1 VPDQSLRRTAWRLMT
16 LADAL
21 LTEDGKAGVAA
32 LLSGDDKAASQ
43 AYAGLF
49 RKYALELDE
58 QRTDSVILEALAALR
73 PGDEDNAATPD
84 TEGNPAKP
92 ADDND
97 PFGGK

>member
-1 VPDQSLRRTAWRLMT
+1 
-16 LADAL
+16 
-21 LTEDGKAGVAA
+21 VAA
-32 LLSGDDKAASQ
+32 LVSGDDKAASQ
-43 AYAGLF
+43 AYAELF

-73 PGDEDNAATPD
+73 PGDEEDAATPD
-84 TEGNPAKP
+84 AEGTPAKP